1 MKILQAARMERCT
14 GCYSCSLACAR
25 IVYKSL
31 SWKRAGIHIRSSGG
45 ISTGF
50 EAKVCLACDPAPCA
64 QVCPTQALR
73 QRPGGG
79 VFFKEKRCIH
89 CGECAQAC
97 PVGAIYFDPIRKTP
111 VLCLHCGQCVSFC
124 PHECL
129 EMVDPSKEDKDA
141 R

>member
-1 MKILQAARMERCT
+1 VKLLRATRMERCT

-31 SWKRAGIHIRSSGG
+31 SWKRAGIRIRSSGG

-50 EAKVCLACDPAPCA
+50 EATVCLGCDPAPCA
-64 QVCPTQALR
+64 QACPTGALR

-89 CGECAQAC
+89 CGECARAC
-97 PVGAIYFDPIRKTP
+97 PVGAIYFDPVRQTP
-111 VLCLHCGQCVSFC
+111 VLCLHCGKCVSYC

-129 EMVDPSKEDKDA
+129 EMVDSSKEEKDA
-141 R
+141 Q